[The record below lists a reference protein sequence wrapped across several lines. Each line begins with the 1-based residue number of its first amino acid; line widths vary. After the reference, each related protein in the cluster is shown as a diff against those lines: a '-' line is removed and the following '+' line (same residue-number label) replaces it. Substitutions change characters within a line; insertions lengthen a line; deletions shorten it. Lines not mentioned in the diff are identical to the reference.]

1 MSKSKLSPAELK
13 AVEAIKGVL
22 AVASSNFPAETT
34 VCISTAGDNHASIK
48 LPDYVLLA
56 IINAVEEG
64 QT

>member
-1 MSKSKLSPAELK
+1 MPKSKLSPDELK

-34 VCISTAGDNHASIK
+34 IKISAEGNNHASIK

-64 QT
+64 QP